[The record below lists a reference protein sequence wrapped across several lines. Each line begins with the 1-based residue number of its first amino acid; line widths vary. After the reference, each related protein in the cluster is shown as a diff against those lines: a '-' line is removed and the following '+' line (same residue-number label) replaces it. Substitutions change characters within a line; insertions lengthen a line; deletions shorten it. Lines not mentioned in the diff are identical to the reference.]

1 MGSKT
6 TTPSRIGHLCLE
18 EEAQGVT
25 VSVSEEA
32 VTSEEEVEYLW
43 RFLGTC
49 RWINHLFMH
58 HRVSAEGG
66 VAAAALEAEG
76 GCFLG
81 GVVVGGEVVSVRVR
95 CCRIDLVW
103 RSGVNTVI

>member
-1 MGSKT
+1 
-6 TTPSRIGHLCLE
+6 
-18 EEAQGVT
+18 
-25 VSVSEEA
+25 
-32 VTSEEEVEYLW
+32 
-43 RFLGTC
+43 
-49 RWINHLFMH
+49 MH

-76 GCFLG
+76 GCVLG